1 MAPETVA
8 WRGRCKPTD
17 PTHQK
22 MRKSQTAEYCDRY
35 VVQRLVGKG
44 TTDPSARVFLVSRA
58 VDGVV
63 DPHRPPLFHHV
74 STRPPLIRQRGQPAV
89 TPGQEGTAP
98 PGTRLLNQLG
108 RFSLYATGSDRDAPG
123 FDAVT
128 LEVGSGLLHV
138 TELEAPPC
146 AFPLATTANGARVVV
161 LHRRLSFDRDEI
173 LWLDGWVP
181 LGW

>member
-1 MAPETVA
+1 
-8 WRGRCKPTD
+8 
-17 PTHQK
+17 
-22 MRKSQTAEYCDRY
+22 MRRSQTAEYCERY

-74 STRPPLIRQRGQPAV
+74 STRPPLVQRHIPAHSHSPSAL
-89 TPGQEGTAP
+89 TAAP
-98 PGTRLLNQLG
+98 PGTRPLNLLG
-108 RFSLYATGSDRDAPG
+108 RFSLYATGSSQDAPG
-123 FDAVT
+123 FEAVT

-138 TELEAPPC
+138 TELEAPAC
-146 AFPLATTANGARVVV
+146 AFPLSTTVGGIRAIV
-161 LHRRLSFDRDEI
+161 LHRRLSSYQDEL